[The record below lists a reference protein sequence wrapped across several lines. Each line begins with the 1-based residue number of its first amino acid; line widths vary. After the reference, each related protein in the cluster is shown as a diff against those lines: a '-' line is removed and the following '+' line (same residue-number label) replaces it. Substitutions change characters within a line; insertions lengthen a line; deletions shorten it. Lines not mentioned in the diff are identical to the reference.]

1 MAAAGWRGAW
11 RSRVSS
17 STSTEQQD
25 PLQVYLSYCHTNQS
39 HNYNHCGMSIA
50 TSGSGNATA
59 SLSTTAYT
67 TSSSAS
73 YQPAA
78 AGHVSGHSSLL
89 PPLAAAAPPVVETE
103 ASEVSQGQ
111 GVTVQDKARE
121 HIRDLIHESRGGD
134 SGSGSATATDKWLSE
149 LRVSWVLHLAELEA
163 ASAGRTFISRRL
175 QHTAHSWTVAVRL
188 IGRSVVCFTGW
199 CSSQEE
205 EGVWPTASEFV
216 GFVATIFLQMLP
228 FVDVVVALDTTNP
241 SSDHSTAVSGTG
253 SAAASARKFQ
263 TLTGVREA
271 LSGASEQVLLWHL
284 WLRSSPDGAEA
295 TRISGETSSLLLAK
309 LDKLDEAI
317 RETRDSILAQSM
329 SLTKEED
336 SWEISSGL
344 QSPDIH
350 NVTRSVTSYIIVL
363 STSYDRP
370 ALVDPRPPTA
380 HEASLHGKDD
390 VPGDENNASSIHII
404 MLMMRSLEKKLT
416 RVSQTFQDQS
426 LRFLFLIN
434 NFYFVWHQLRTNRL
448 LDAPMQALTRQID
461 GYINSYLQAA
471 WAPVLKPLHNHALC
485 CFTVYS
491 TKHKFESRFE
501 KTYAAQ
507 KLWKVPDPKLR
518 EELRTAIAN
527 KIISAFTSFLEKPG
541 CGTSASSKL
550 TPEKL
555 EEMLKELFEG

>member
-17 STSTEQQD
+17 STSTEEQQD

-103 ASEVSQGQ
+103 ASEVGQEQ

-134 SGSGSATATDKWLSE
+134 SGSATATDKWLSE

-163 ASAGRTFISRRL
+163 ASARRTFISRRL
-175 QHTAHSWTVAVRL
+175 QHTAHSWTLAVRL
-188 IGRSVVCFTGW
+188 ISRSVVCFTGW

-216 GFVATIFLQMLP
+216 GFVSTIFLQMLP

-241 SSDHSTAVSGTG
+241 SSDHS
-253 SAAASARKFQ
+253 
-263 TLTGVREA
+263 VREA

-317 RETRDSILAQSM
+317 RETRDSIRAQSM
-329 SLTKEED
+329 SLTQEDD
-336 SWEISSGL
+336 SWEISSGV

-350 NVTRSVTSYIIVL
+350 NVTRSVISYIIVL
-363 STSYDRP
+363 STSYDLP

-434 NFYFVWHQLRTNRL
+434 NFYFAWHQLRTNRL

-461 GYINSYLQAA
+461 GYISSYLQAA

-485 CFTVYS
+485 CFTGYS
-491 TKHKFESRFE
+491 AKHKFESRFE

-507 KLWKVPDPKLR
+507 KLWKVPDPELR

-527 KIISAFTSFLEKPG
+527 KVISAFTSFWEKPG
-541 CGTSASSKL
+541 CGISASSKL

-555 EEMLKELFEG
+555 EEMLKELFEGQTSAAPEKHNLSEA

>member
-25 PLQVYLSYCHTNQS
+25 PVQVYLSYCHTNQS

-73 YQPAA
+73 YELAA
-78 AGHVSGHSSLL
+78 AGHVSGHSLL
-89 PPLAAAAPPVVETE
+89 PPLAVAAPAAVETE
-103 ASEVSQGQ
+103 ASEVGQGQ
-111 GVTVQDKARE
+111 GGVTVQDKARE

-134 SGSGSATATDKWLSE
+134 SGSATATDKWLSE

-163 ASAGRTFISRRL
+163 ASARRTFISRRL
-175 QHTAHSWTVAVRL
+175 QHTAHSWTLAVRL
-188 IGRSVVCFTGW
+188 ISRSVVCFTGW

-241 SSDHSTAVSGTG
+241 SSDHSAAVSGTG
-253 SAAASARKFQ
+253 SAVASARKFQ
-263 TLTGVREA
+263 TLIGVREA

-284 WLRSSPDGAEA
+284 WLRSSPDSAEA
-295 TRISGETSSLLLAK
+295 TRISGEMSSLLLAK

-317 RETRDSILAQSM
+317 RETRDSIRVQSM
-329 SLTKEED
+329 SLTQEDD

-350 NVTRSVTSYIIVL
+350 NVTRSVISYIIVL
-363 STSYDRP
+363 STSYHRP

-380 HEASLHGKDD
+380 HKASLHGKDD
-390 VPGDENNASSIHII
+390 VPGPGDENNGSSIHII

-434 NFYFVWHQLRTNRL
+434 YFYFVRHQLRTNR
-448 LDAPMQALTRQID
+448 
-461 GYINSYLQAA
+461 
-471 WAPVLKPLHNHALC
+471 
-485 CFTVYS
+485 
-491 TKHKFESRFE
+491 FESRFE

-527 KIISAFTSFLEKPG
+527 KVISAFTSFLEKPG
-541 CGTSASSKL
+541 CGISASSKL